1 MIDAVKP
8 IGLAVLLA
16 ACGGGDQGT
25 KEEIQTQDESQS
37 QDGGVISLGG
47 HLFSI
52 PSPAQTAILMRNA
65 GLTYQKDLVLPL
77 QDAGTAA
84 GRSADALALGMY
96 GADLAYVTIFEDGA
110 KAMAT
115 MQAVERLGN
124 SLDMGNAFDR
134 SLMDRFRD
142 NLSNEDSLLQFSGV
156 AFRAADQYLKSNDR
170 EDVAALVLAGGW
182 IESLH
187 LTVSDAKARRNSDI
201 TKRVGEQKRTLQDV
215 IALLAPQR
223 NDAVAGQVIDLL
235 EQLNKVYE
243 DVVIDYVYEKPVTDV
258 AARTT
263 YINSTSAVKISD
275 AQMDSIAEIIAKIR
289 GTIRA

>member
-1 MIDAVKP
+1 MINAVRP
-8 IGLAVLLA
+8 LGLAVLLA
-16 ACGGGDQGT
+16 ACGGGEEGT
-25 KEEIQTQDESQS
+25 KEEIKTEEVAPSQE
-37 QDGGVISLGG
+37 GGVINLGG

-77 QDAGTAA
+77 EDSGTAA
-84 GRSADALALGMY
+84 GRSAAALALGMY

-115 MQAVERLGN
+115 MQTIERLGN
-124 SLDMGNAFDR
+124 ALDMGNAFDR
-134 SLMDRFRD
+134 SLLDRFRD
-142 NLSNEDSLLQFSGV
+142 NLSNEDSLLQFSGA

-187 LTVSDAKARRNSDI
+187 LTVSDAMARRNKDI
-201 TKRVGEQKRTLQDV
+201 AQRVGEQKRTLQDV
-215 IALLAPQR
+215 IALLAPQQD
-223 NDAVAGQVIDLL
+223 DAVTGQVIELL
-235 EQLNKVYE
+235 RELDKEYQGVA
-243 DVVIDYVYEKPVTDV
+243 IDYVYEKPVTDA

-263 YINSTSAVKISD
+263 YINSTSSVKISD
-275 AQMDSIAEIIAKIR
+275 GQMDAIAEIIAKIR